1 MIIRPT
7 IYTAK
12 PDAWRE
18 FVLACGAVPIIDGE
32 TWSVYGLGRGR
43 LGIQLAGH
51 EPAGS
56 ASVSI
61 ETIRLDKFS
70 SPYTQLSQPGE
81 RPDLTVIG
89 EDLPELLV
97 ENLEGEAER
106 GGELSAAPLLMTSR
120 VKDNVLVLESLGLE
134 LRTINES
141 GTYADFSA
149 DGIIALH
156 DRGASNHDSERVQL
170 SFEHPD
176 LDALENLL
184 VQAGF
189 DPTIVNE
196 DYGRSLRVGVGNEQA
211 WVNET
216 PTDFYAST
224 AD

>member
-12 PDAWRE
+12 PDAWKE
-18 FVLACGAVPIIDGE
+18 FVLACGAAPIIDGK
-32 TWSVYGLGRGR
+32 TRSVYGLGRGR

-56 ASVSI
+56 ASVSM

-70 SPYTQLSQPGE
+70 SPYAQLSQPGE

-89 EDLPELLV
+89 EDLPELIV
-97 ENLEGEAER
+97 DNIEGEPVR
-106 GGELSAAPLLMTSR
+106 GGELTAAPLLMTSQ
-120 VKDNVLVLESLGLE
+120 VKDNIPVLESLGLR
-134 LRTINES
+134 LRAINDS
-141 GTYADFSA
+141 GTYADFSG

-156 DRGASNHDSERVQL
+156 NRDASESEAVRIQL

-176 LDALENLL
+176 LDVLDDLL
-184 VQAGF
+184 KQAGF
-189 DPTIVNE
+189 KPVIVDE
-196 DYGRSLRVGVGNEQA
+196 AYGRSLRMEIGDEQA

-216 PTDFYAST
+216 PTDLNG
-224 AD
+224 